1 MTYAVVGHSEW
12 VTFARV
18 ERLPH
23 SGEIISAS
31 DAWEEPA
38 GGGAVAAV
46 QLAFLAPVVHFFTSL
61 GQDALGDRSLAVLCT
76 LGPQV
81 HAARWPGPHTT
92 GFCHL
97 EATGERTITVMRRG
111 PRPEGK
117 EPLPWVLL
125 DAAKGVYFVKGDAAA
140 VRCARRAKVMVAT
153 PRVMPVLAEAGVVVD
168 ALVHSA
174 SDAGERY
181 RPGELVPPPRMVI
194 STEGARGGT
203 WSLATGES
211 GRYPAVPL
219 SGPIVDTYGAG
230 DSFAA
235 GLTFGLGEGLP
246 LMDALA
252 VAAKC
257 GAQALLRRGAHGAA
271 T

>member
-18 ERLPH
+18 ERLPL
-23 SGEIISAS
+23 SGEIITAS
-31 DAWEEPA
+31 DTWEEPA

-46 QLAFLAPVVHFFTSL
+46 QLSLLTPTVHFFTSL
-61 GQDALGDRSLAVLCT
+61 GQDALGDRSLVELSQR
-76 LGPQV
+76 GPQV

-117 EPLPWVLL
+117 DPLPWALL
-125 DAAKGVYFVKGDAAA
+125 DSTKAVYFVKGDVEA
-140 VRCARRAKVMVAT
+140 VRCARRARVMVAT
-153 PRVMPVLAEAGVVVD
+153 PRVMPVLAEAGVRVD

-181 RPGELVPPPRMVI
+181 HPGELVPPPRLVI

-203 WSLATGES
+203 WTLDSGES
-211 GRYPAVPL
+211 GRFPSVPL
-219 SGPIVDTYGAG
+219 TGPIVDTYGAG

-235 GLTFGLGEGLP
+235 GLTFGLGEGLR
-246 LMDALA
+246 LIDALA

-257 GAQALLRRGAHGAA
+257 GSQALLRRGAHG
-271 T
+271 